1 MIIQFFSIFE
11 AFQEQ
16 KWTNIK
22 KLMKENEKD
31 IFMAVSSQ
39 ADVIR
44 NSIVRSSLDGSHQ
57 KTGRNIDLILKELD
71 IKVARVHE
79 LEIDLS

>member
-1 MIIQFFSIFE
+1 
-11 AFQEQ
+11 
-16 KWTNIK
+16 
-22 KLMKENEKD
+22 MKENEKD